1 MDNEIGQVKNWPIN
15 ILRVNKIWQEL
26 NGYDMGVEELA
37 EALETDPKNGLG
49 QDEAARR
56 IRDYGANKIP
66 EIRGSFWQVYLAPLF
81 NVLITT
87 YLIMSLVLVFLAI
100 QDPTGGIWPQAI
112 MWSGI
117 VAVNFL
123 IAIIQQ
129 RRAQKKFE
137 ALRRLTQ
144 PTTRVI
150 RESQTFELLADQ
162 LVPGDIIE
170 LEQGN
175 RIPADARILTFHEC
189 IVNEASLTGESVP
202 VLKNNTPALDPGTP
216 LSERMNMV
224 HRGTYIQIGLMKAL
238 VVRTGSQT
246 EIGQISTELGQLS
259 TGEIPLQNKVNAL
272 GKWLVMAVVI
282 FLAIQLI
289 VKGWLFSQNGF
300 LLLEKQFVIQEIFT
314 SIVAAMSVM
323 PINIPL
329 LSTITLLTGAI
340 AMAVHRVVIRNLSAI
355 ESLGRIS
362 VLCSDK
368 TGTITWSQMTVKRIY
383 DAGKKY
389 LHAVTGLGYGPS
401 GIIFPVARKATEKV
415 SEEHVP
421 EILTPP
427 FPGSSFELLLICGFL
442 NNDAKLMV
450 DEVFEADGDTSW
462 RSIGDPMEAALLAL
476 YNKSRLNKTL
486 IRGKYVVVREYP
498 FDSQLKRMSKV
509 FIIKDREPETPG
521 LITFSKGATEVILER
536 CTTVGGLRDKRE
548 LTVKE
553 KAEIQEIADEFAK
566 LGFRILSLAYKQM
579 TELPPQEVDE
589 RAWVEDG
596 MTYLGFVCLLD
607 PPRGGIQ
614 ESVRECESA
623 GIDAIMITG
632 DSPITAGTIAKEVD
646 ILKEGQAVH
655 EGEEVTSLE
664 DDEFNNTAVFARVSP
679 QHKQIIVERYQQV
692 NRVVAM
698 TGDGVNDALAVSM
711 ADAGIAMGITGTDV
725 TKQASDL
732 IITDDSFNSIVTG
745 IREGRGL
752 FVKIRMMIWFYL
764 CINLAEALVYFS
776 TSLIPNFT
784 LLETWQRVYIFSL
797 IHAFP
802 AFGLIWDRIGRE
814 IMERKPLDTEG
825 ILNRKLTK
833 ALLFTAFTL
842 AGVISLV
849 YFVTYRGFIPVSA
862 YNKGGFL
869 PLESWS
875 SQDWAQA
882 KARTMFLTIVFISE
896 ATLVLSIRRMDQS
909 FFTSLRSASWFVYI
923 MVLFVPILHF
933 IGMYYPSLQYFMI
946 DLIGFNVE
954 ILRLAWYDWVI
965 CLGGGFTPILILEL
979 YKRHIRHKG
988 DSF

>member
-1 MDNEIGQVKNWPIN
+1 
-15 ILRVNKIWQEL
+15 
-26 NGYDMGVEELA
+26 MGVEELVKT
-37 EALETDPKNGLG
+37 LETDPKNGLS
-49 QDEAARR
+49 QAEAMRR
-56 IRDYGANKIP
+56 LRDYGPNKIP
-66 EIRGSFWQVYLAPLF
+66 EVRGSFWQVYLAPLF

-87 YLIMSLVLVFLAI
+87 YLIMSLILVFLAI

-112 MWSGI
+112 MWLAI
-117 VAVNFL
+117 VIANFL
-123 IAIIQQ
+123 IAIVQQ

-150 RESQTFELLADQ
+150 REGQTLELPAEQ

-202 VLKNNTPALDPGTP
+202 ILKNNSPALDPSTP
-216 LSERMNMV
+216 LSERMNMI
-224 HRGTYIQIGLMKAL
+224 HRGTFIQIGFMKAL
-238 VVRTGSQT
+238 VVRTGPHT
-246 EIGQISTELGQLS
+246 ELGQISSELGQLS
-259 TGEIPLQNKVNAL
+259 TGDIPLQNKVNAL

-282 FLAIQLI
+282 FLAVQLI
-289 VKGWLFSQNGF
+289 VKGLLFSQNDF
-300 LLLEKQFVIQEIFT
+300 LLLEKSFVIQEIFT

-329 LSTITLLTGAI
+329 LCTITLLTGAL
-340 AMAVHRVVIRNLSAI
+340 AMATHRVVIRNLSAI

-383 DAGKKY
+383 DAGTGR

-401 GIIFPVARKATEKV
+401 GIIFPVARKVTEKV
-415 SEEHVP
+415 PEEHVP

-442 NNDAKLMV
+442 NNDARLMV
-450 DEVFEADGDTSW
+450 DEVFEAEGATSW
-462 RSIGDPMEAALLAL
+462 RAIGDPTEAALLAL
-476 YNKSRLNKTL
+476 FNKSRLNKID
-486 IRGKYVVVREYP
+486 IRRKYVVVREYP

-509 FIIKDREPETPG
+509 FIIKDRDPETPG

-536 CTTVGGLRDKRE
+536 CTMVGGLKNKRE
-548 LTVKE
+548 LTSKG
-553 KAEIQEIADEFAK
+553 KTEIQAIADGFAK
-566 LGFRILSLAYKQM
+566 LGFRILSLAYKPM
-579 TELPPQEVDE
+579 TELPPQEADE
-589 RAWVEDG
+589 REWIEEG

-614 ESVRECESA
+614 ESVHECASA
-623 GIDAIMITG
+623 GIEAIMITG

-655 EGEEVTSLE
+655 EGEEVADLDNE
-664 DDEFNNTAVFARVSP
+664 EFNNTKVFARVSP
-679 QHKQIIVERYQQV
+679 QHKQIIVERYQRV

-725 TKQASDL
+725 TKQAADL
-732 IITDDSFNSIVTG
+732 IITDDSFNSIVKG

-764 CINLAEALVYFS
+764 CINLAEALVYFGA
-776 TSLIPNFT
+776 SLIPNFI

-797 IHAFP
+797 IHSFP
-802 AFGLIWDRIGRE
+802 AFALIFDYMGRE

-849 YFVTYRGFIPVSA
+849 YFIAYRGIIPITPYKEGS
-862 YNKGGFL
+862 FL
-869 PLESWS
+869 PLELWTK
-875 SQDWAQA
+875 QDWAQA

-896 ATLVLSIRRMDQS
+896 ATVVLSIRRMDQS
-909 FFTSLRSASWFVYI
+909 IFTSLKSVTWFGYL
-923 MVLFVPILHF
+923 MVFFVPILHS
-933 IGMYYPSLQYFMI
+933 IAMYYPTLQYFMI

-954 ILRLAWYDWVI
+954 ILRLTLVDWVI
-965 CLGGGFTPILILEL
+965 CLGGAFTPIMILEL
-979 YKRHIRHKG
+979 YKRHIRRKG
-988 DSF
+988 EFF